1 MEGESWRGQ
10 RGEGNMGEESGRIY
24 HGGIVEDESWESNDG
39 FVITEALWR
48 RNRREAILESSRG
61 LKQEESWRRQIL
73 QEEASKRNVGRRILE
88 RESSKSSPGAVRK
101 RTWSKSVRKGIM
113 FWSTGAPRGCQEAH
127 TRHPGG
133 TQAAPRRHP
142 RLQRALGE
150 EKLIEVCSQMQKFF
164 LFFNFAMRL

>member
-1 MEGESWRGQ
+1 M
-10 RGEGNMGEESGRIY
+10 
-24 HGGIVEDESWESNDG
+24 EDESWESNDG

-142 RLQRALGE
+142 GGTQEACWKHARGTQRCPRSTQEAPGTPRAP
-150 EKLIEVCSQMQKFF
+150 KGSS
-164 LFFNFAMRL
+164 R